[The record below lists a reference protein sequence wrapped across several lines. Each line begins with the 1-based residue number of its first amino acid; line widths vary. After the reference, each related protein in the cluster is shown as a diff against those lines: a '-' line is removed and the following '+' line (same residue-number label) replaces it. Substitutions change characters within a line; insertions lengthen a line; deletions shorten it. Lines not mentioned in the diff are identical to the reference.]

1 MSQKAKFVSQRE
13 EFFALMHNE
22 LDKHSKDETVTHLFV
37 VALHGK
43 SENADEQG
51 APVSFAH
58 NLADDMQAAHL
69 LNNLT
74 VGLFMVQQEY
84 EEQQT
89 RQ

>member
-1 MSQKAKFVSQRE
+1 MNQKTKFANSRE
-13 EFFALMHNE
+13 EFFNLMHE
-22 LDKHSKDETVTHLFV
+22 TMKKHATDESVTHLFV
-37 VALHGK
+37 VALHGN

-58 NLADDMQAAHL
+58 NLPDDMQAAHL
-69 LNNLT
+69 LNNIT

-84 EEQQT
+84 EDQQT

>member
-1 MSQKAKFVSQRE
+1 MNTKAKYANSRE
-13 EFFALMHNE
+13 EFFALMHE
-22 LDKHSKDETVTHLFV
+22 TIEKHATDETVTHLFV
-37 VALHGK
+37 VAVHGK
-43 SENADEQG
+43 SEDADDNG

-58 NLADDMQAAHL
+58 NLPDDMQAAHL

-74 VGLFMVQQEY
+74 VGLFVVQQEY